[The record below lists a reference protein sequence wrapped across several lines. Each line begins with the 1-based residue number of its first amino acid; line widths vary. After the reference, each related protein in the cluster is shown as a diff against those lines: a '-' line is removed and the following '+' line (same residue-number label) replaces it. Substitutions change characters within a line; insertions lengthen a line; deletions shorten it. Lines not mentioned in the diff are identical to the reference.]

1 MTAEFF
7 ILFAEDVLTNS
18 NKKKKLD
25 IIKYFFDNFIMILF
39 LDTVSP
45 LPEFSLIEDNK
56 VIYSLKILNNDYQ
69 KMSDYIIP
77 AYNDIDKIYSLSNK
91 LELLLVNTGPGSYTA
106 LRVGIAFLAG
116 LSMSRKIK
124 FIGISCADLIIYE
137 IHKNAMQS
145 TAILIQSSKDQNFFL
160 KYNNTINGYNIKKI
174 DHYHEDLNLENIR
187 IILTNA
193 DKQHNY
199 FNISKKICFKKI
211 SFKNI
216 VFNNFDNILTL
227 QQQEIVE
234 PIYISNNNILN

>member
-56 VIYSLKILNNDYQ
+56 VIYSLKILNNDHQ

-116 LSMSRKIK
+116 LSMSRNIK
-124 FIGISCADLIIYE
+124 FIGIYSI
-137 IHKNAMQS
+137 
-145 TAILIQSSKDQNFFL
+145 AILGIGIF
-160 KYNNTINGYNIKKI
+160 
-174 DHYHEDLNLENIR
+174 LNLELIGILS
-187 IILTNA
+187 III
-193 DKQHNY
+193 Y
-199 FNISKKICFKKI
+199 SKSIA
-211 SFKNI
+211 
-216 VFNNFDNILTL
+216 
-227 QQQEIVE
+227 
-234 PIYISNNNILN
+234 ILNIGIQS